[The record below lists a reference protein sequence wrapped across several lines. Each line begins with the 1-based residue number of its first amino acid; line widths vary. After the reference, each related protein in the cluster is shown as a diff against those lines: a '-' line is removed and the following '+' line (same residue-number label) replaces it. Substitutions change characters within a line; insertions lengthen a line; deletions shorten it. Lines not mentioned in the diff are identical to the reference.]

1 MNSGKCK
8 YCSQMNQAILQ
19 RSCSLPLIIF
29 RGSSISLYTA
39 VFYLINGVLY
49 VYCKVVLSLI
59 STLLSII
66 SFQNLKTPHLKFLSH
81 VLSCVTLITFMLF
94 PFLFCPYIYTYIH
107 TVLIFI
113 FQLYFNWDVSFE
125 SLCLFVLHCL
135 AHNIQQRNQSHQ
147 FSSL

>member
-1 MNSGKCK
+1 MGHFSYSGTYIIKLGWFSCFFSHFCEQFKRTNRHIWRMKRDKVGRGMERGRERKKEVLWAIEVHWNRLLKMNSGKCK

-66 SFQNLKTPHLKFLSH
+66 SF
-81 VLSCVTLITFMLF
+81 
-94 PFLFCPYIYTYIH
+94 
-107 TVLIFI
+107 
-113 FQLYFNWDVSFE
+113 
-125 SLCLFVLHCL
+125 
-135 AHNIQQRNQSHQ
+135 
-147 FSSL
+147 